1 MLELFL
7 IDAALLFLVTLTA
20 IAAVSLRNLVA
31 AVMMLSI
38 YSLLIALV
46 WVNNDAVDVAFTEA
60 AVGAGISSILLLG
73 TLVIVG
79 NREKSS
85 KMVHAPALAVV
96 ALTGA
101 ALIYGTL
108 DMPEF
113 GDPKAPV
120 HSHPIAKRFT
130 EQDVEKDPRGKS
142 GSSHDEAAHDDAHGS
157 DEAHGHDKHDDKH
170 DDKHA
175 AGHGDGHHGDD
186 YFHGHV
192 DNMVTSVIVSYRAY
206 DTLFETA
213 VIFTAGLGMILL
225 LRGRRGS
232 SESGGIL

>member
-157 DEAHGHDKHDDKH
+157 DEAHGHDKH
-170 DDKHA
+170 A
-175 AGHGDGHHGDD
+175 AGHGDGHHGDGHHGDD